1 MVQVYTLPRDPAES
15 ARLDEQHQVWKATLD
30 YPELLHPRIVS
41 SLAGKHARI
50 IADVATG
57 TGAWLLDLSTL
68 APQHNYIGLDIS
80 AAQYPPVYPSNLS
93 FDVLNILEPV
103 PAKYEG
109 YFDVIHVRL
118 LVLGLVG
125 EQWHTTARNLLA
137 MLKPGGFLQWEEAD
151 FAHPIYH
158 SGSDDDTT
166 CSALETLT
174 NHALAV
180 SQPTGRLLDESTRLP
195 GFLGL
200 AGFVEVEERVVG
212 SDAVPEWRERFMR
225 IGIKA
230 FGGIL
235 RISKFDEGAR
245 VRLVK
250 EAEKAVD
257 EGAWG
262 ETKFHVVI
270 GRKKA

>member
-30 YPELLHPRIVS
+30 YPELLHPRI
-41 SLAGKHARI
+41 SL
-50 IADVATG
+50 
-57 TGAWLLDLSTL
+57 
-68 APQHNYIGLDIS
+68 HNYIGLDIS
-80 AAQYPPVYPSNLS
+80 AAQYPLVYPSNTS

-125 EQWHTTARNLLA
+125 EQWHTTARILLA

-180 SQPTGRLLDESTRLP
+180 SQPTGWLLDESTLLP

-230 FGGIL
+230 FEGIL